1 MTVYFLC
8 VLKTGT
14 NDNPAHGV
22 GRVLA
27 ALKSGAVFAGWM
39 LNQVIFHN
47 VYPSL
52 LSKLTLQLCG

>member
-1 MTVYFLC
+1 MTVYFLG

-14 NDNPAHGV
+14 NYNPAHGV

-27 ALKSGAVFAGWM
+27 ALKSGAVFAGSM
-39 LNQVIFHN
+39 LNQVILHN

-52 LSKLTLQLCG
+52 I